1 LSSGTGRLAGCRG
14 QSPGPLPVTADAG
27 SARSGSLDPCG
38 GARTMSGP
46 LPALE
51 LLDIAKTYR
60 VGSSMLSR
68 KHELRAVRN
77 VSLPLPHRAVVGL
90 VGETGCGKSTL
101 AKMLLGLEQPTS
113 GSIRIFGRALEKIS
127 RKELSR
133 IVQPVFQDPY
143 SSL

>member
-1 LSSGTGRLAGCRG
+1 ACPASTGANCGRRTTRDDPRNGAAAVRRAQPVWLRRSLPLCLQCLSSGTGRLAGCRG

-77 VSLPLPHRAVVGL
+77 V
-90 VGETGCGKSTL
+90 
-101 AKMLLGLEQPTS
+101 
-113 GSIRIFGRALEKIS
+113 
-127 RKELSR
+127 
-133 IVQPVFQDPY
+133 
-143 SSL
+143 